1 MKKTISVLLSLIML
15 CGLLSLPSYAAGP
28 GKPTIETQ
36 MPDCYMEIGAGGTTL
51 FTNAT
56 SPDGGT
62 LEYQWYSADVAEMA
76 CIRAIDGETGKTFKV
91 PEILGVKWYCYAV
104 WNVASGGEKS
114 EPVYS
119 RLIRVEFYEPNVET
133 VSVEIVETP
142 DKVVY
147 TSGERLD
154 LKGLKVR
161 VYTSDGYF
169 DSLNGEKL
177 TITNNPLVTVG
188 EQKIKV
194 AYGDAFDFFIVTVKA
209 AHTHKFGEWTV
220 TTKPT
225 CTEPGIRVRECDC
238 GYTERAT
245 VPALGHKWDDGRLIK
260 EANAD
265 ADGEKILTCTVCKTT
280 KVEKIKAG
288 ETTNDLTGMTLE
300 TSESAA
306 TSEITSEKSEQTS
319 SGFPWWAIAVIAA
332 VIVGCGTVC
341 IVVIKNKNTL

>member
-15 CGLLSLPSYAAGP
+15 CGLLSLTSYAAGP
-28 GKPTIETQ
+28 GKPTIEGQ
-36 MPDCYMEIGAGGTTL
+36 MPDCYMELGGSGITL
-51 FTNAT
+51 FTNAS

-76 CIRAIDGETGKTFKV
+76 CIRAIDGATGETFKV

-169 DSLNGEKL
+169 DSLNGDKL
-177 TITNNPLVTVG
+177 TITKNPLVTVG

-194 AYGDAFDFFIVTVKA
+194 AYGDAFDFFIVNVKA
-209 AHTHKFGEWTV
+209 AHTHKFGEWMV

-225 CTEPGIRVRECDC
+225 CTEDGIKARECDC
-238 GYTERAT
+238 GHTERAKI
-245 VPALGHKWDDGRLIK
+245 PALGHKWDDGILIK
-260 EANAD
+260 EASAD
-265 ADGEKILTCTVCKTT
+265 ADGERILTCTVCKET
-280 KVEKIKAG
+280 KVEKVKAG
-288 ETTNDLTGMTLE
+288 EAASDLTGDVAEL
-300 TSESAA
+300 SESTIPSEM
-306 TSEITSEKSEQTS
+306 TSAKSEPS

-332 VIVGCGTVC
+332 VFVCCGTVC
-341 IVVIKNKNTL
+341 IVVIKKKK

>member
-15 CGLLSLPSYAAGP
+15 CGLLSLTSYAAGP

-36 MPDCYMEIGAGGTTL
+36 MPDCYMELGGSGITL
-51 FTNAT
+51 FTNAS

-169 DSLNGEKL
+169 DSLNGDKL
-177 TITNNPLVTVG
+177 TITKNPLVTVG

-209 AHTHKFGEWTV
+209 AHTHKFGEWMV

-225 CTEPGIRVRECDC
+225 CTEDGIKARECDC
-238 GYTERAT
+238 GHTERAKI
-245 VPALGHKWDDGRLIK
+245 PALGHKWDDGRLIK
-260 EANAD
+260 EASAD
-265 ADGEKILTCTVCKTT
+265 ADGEKILTCTVCKET
-280 KVEKIKAG
+280 KVEKVKVG
-288 ETTNDLTGMTLE
+288 EAASDLTGDVAEL
-300 TSESAA
+300 SESTIPSEM
-306 TSEITSEKSEQTS
+306 TSAKSEPS

-332 VIVGCGTVC
+332 VFVCCGTVC
-341 IVVIKNKNTL
+341 IVVIKKKK